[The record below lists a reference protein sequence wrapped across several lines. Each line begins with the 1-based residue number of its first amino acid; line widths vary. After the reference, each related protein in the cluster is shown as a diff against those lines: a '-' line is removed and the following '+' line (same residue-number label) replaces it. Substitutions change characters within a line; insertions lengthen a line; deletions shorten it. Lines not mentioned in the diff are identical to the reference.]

1 MSDSSWSSG
10 EKEEEGAL
18 RRSVTMAPVLLDPL
32 YPNDATEAFN
42 QGRSPSL
49 FLSGQHQLGEYHVL
63 CLATSILILEPRS
76 HSPFP
81 GRNRPRQ
88 LGKAE

>member
-1 MSDSSWSSG
+1 MEQRTS

-32 YPNDATEAFN
+32 YPVPNDATEAFN
-42 QGRSPSL
+42 QGLSPSL
-49 FLSGQHQLGEYHVL
+49 FLSGKHQLGEYHVL
-63 CLATSILILEPRS
+63 CLATLILILEPRS

-88 LGKAE
+88 RGKAE